1 MKRMLLSRIKFGPR
15 KFRPSW
21 DSESEMLD
29 IAGVNKGS
37 CNLILNAS
45 FYGQVKLS
53 AVISHRILNQAN

>member
-1 MKRMLLSRIKFGPR
+1 
-15 KFRPSW
+15 
-21 DSESEMLD
+21 MLD

-53 AVISHRILNQAN
+53 AVISHRILNQANQSSRISLPNSPIAKP